1 MRLLLGEGTLIYLD
15 GWVVWIMWNLKRE
28 MKHFVL
34 TRQRWLVDPANAN
47 MAQANTLLITGIPQK
62 YLTEAALM
70 DLFNVLPGGIRK
82 IWLNRFVHF

>member
-1 MRLLLGEGTLIYLD
+1 
-15 GWVVWIMWNLKRE
+15 

-70 DLFNVLPGGIRK
+70 DLFNVLPGGVRK
-82 IWLNRFVHF
+82 IWLNRFVHFDLIILSDRTDVHVSDVRFLGT